1 MESPRTKRIAI
12 SGHKALRLHV
22 ATVEGFPSSADRD
35 QLCWDLILESSKQD
49 KLLWEKM
56 KEIQGDDA
64 LKAQLIDYAILLQT
78 WKGATQI
85 RGELVAKARISIPA
99 CFGQSWTN
107 TNNSYTQNL
116 TCDAQ
121 APLKNPAFR
130 VLLEA
135 QWWGPKGEGRRC
147 GRKGNAYTDNLPI
160 LALIGCAVECV
171 LLGVKRGSL
180 VDFSESYF
188 KTRWECFMEL
198 LTQFSNKCPTYLE
211 TVWDELK
218 EGLWC
223 CQYRKGHTALSTDT
237 PTPIFDFSALET
249 AAKVSKQGKA

>member
-1 MESPRTKRIAI
+1 MESPCTKHIAI
-12 SGHKALRLHV
+12 SGHKALRLYV
-22 ATVEGFPSSADRD
+22 TTVEGFPSSADRD
-35 QLCWDLILESSKQD
+35 QLCWDLIVESCKQD
-49 KLLWEKM
+49 KLLWKKI

-64 LKAQLIDYAILLQT
+64 LKAQLIDYAS
-78 WKGATQI
+78 ATQI

-99 CFGQSWTN
+99 CFGQSRTN
-107 TNNSYTQNL
+107 TDYLYIQNL

-147 GRKGNAYTDNLPI
+147 GRKGNAYSDNLPI
-160 LALIGCAVECV
+160 LALIACTVECV
-171 LLGVKRGSL
+171 LLGVKREL
-180 VDFSESYF
+180 PVDFSESCF
-188 KTRWECFMEL
+188 KSWWECFMEL
-198 LTQFSNKCPTYLE
+198 LNEFSNKCPTYLE

-223 CQYRKGHTALSTDT
+223 IHNYHIYTLC
-237 PTPIFDFSALET
+237 
-249 AAKVSKQGKA
+249 

>member
-1 MESPRTKRIAI
+1 M

-22 ATVEGFPSSADRD
+22 ATVEGFPSSSDRD

-64 LKAQLIDYAILLQT
+64 LKAQLIDY
-78 WKGATQI
+78 I
-85 RGELVAKARISIPA
+85 RGELVAKARISIPT
-99 CFGQSWTN
+99 CFGSRTN
-107 TNNSYTQNL
+107 TDHSYTQNL

-160 LALIGCAVECV
+160 LALIACTVECV
-171 LLGVKRGSL
+171 LLGVKRGSP

-188 KTRWECFMEL
+188 KSRWESFMEL
-198 LTQFSNKCPTYLE
+198 LTEFSNKCPTYLE

-218 EGLWC
+218 ERLW
-223 CQYRKGHTALSTDT
+223 KGHTALSTDA

-249 AAKVSKQGKA
+249 AAKVTKQGKA